1 MDEDRTLPATGM
13 RRGKERQ
20 KGNVP
25 RSAEASTVL
34 LLIVSLFLFPAIGG
48 KLAGG
53 ITNITKYFFGSGML
67 LSINEKTTLSIIAF
81 SIKNLL
87 PFLIP
92 FFAILI
98 VVDIIGSIILGGW
111 VYAPEAL
118 AVKWGAINPA
128 QGFKNL
134 FSPNAYFTLLK
145 SLLKLTLIGTVIFV
159 GIKGIIAPMLA
170 LTNSSAE
177 AQSSFL
183 VATIFKLLLNT
194 ILVFLVIAVSDYIF
208 QKWTYE
214 KSIRMTPQE
223 VKEETRQTEG
233 PPEIRSRIRAKQ
245 RELSR
250 RRMMREV
257 PKATVIITN
266 PTELAIAIRYE
277 QPKDSAPVVVA
288 KGGGDIAKKIREI
301 ANKHNIPIVENKPL
315 ARLLFTTCD
324 IDDQIPVKLYQAVAE
339 IIAYVYKLKNVTS
352 RYGGDKISAS

>member
-20 KGNVP
+20 KGNVH
-25 RSAEASTVL
+25 RSTETSTVL

-53 ITNITKYFFGSGML
+53 IANITKYFFGAGML
-67 LSINEKTTLSIIAF
+67 IPINEKTTLSIITF

-92 FFAILI
+92 FFAVLIL
-98 VVDIIGSIILGGW
+98 VDIIGSLILGGW

-118 AVKWGAINPA
+118 ALKWNAINPA
-128 QGFKNL
+128 QGAKNL

-145 SLLKLTLIGTVIFV
+145 SLLKLTLVGIVIFL
-159 GIKGIIAPMLA
+159 GIKGIIAPILS

-177 AQSSFL
+177 AQSTFL
-183 VATIFKLLLNT
+183 CATMFKLILNT
-194 ILVFLVIAVSDYIF
+194 VLVFLLIAISDYIF
-208 QKWTYE
+208 QKWNYE

-233 PPEIRSRIRAKQ
+233 PPEIKSRLRAKQ

-250 RRMMREV
+250 QRMMQEV

-266 PTELAIAIRYE
+266 PTHIAIAIRYD

-288 KGGGDIAKKIREI
+288 KGAGDVAKRIKEI
-301 ANKHNIPIVENKPL
+301 ANKHDIPIVENKPL
-315 ARLLFTTCD
+315 ARLLFTSCD
-324 IDDQIPVKLYQAVAE
+324 IDEQIPVKLYLAVAE
-339 IIAYVYKLKNVTS
+339 IIAYVYKLKN
-352 RYGGDKISAS
+352 KFSAS